1 MMYSKEGYMKNNPTR
16 WHILRYITY
25 QYASYGECNT
35 DLHICKSH

>member
-25 QYASYGECNT
+25 QYSK
-35 DLHICKSH
+35 LW